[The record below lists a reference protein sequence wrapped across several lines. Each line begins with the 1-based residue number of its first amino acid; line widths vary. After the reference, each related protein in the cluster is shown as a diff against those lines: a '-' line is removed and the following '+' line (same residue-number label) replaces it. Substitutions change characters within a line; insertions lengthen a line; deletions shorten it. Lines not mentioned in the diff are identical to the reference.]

1 MNETLQDVA
10 DNLSKQGFEYMNY
23 IQLLTALHDAINAPK
38 GVVPESAEKFYCV
51 GYYDKNN

>member
-23 IQLLTALHDAINAPK
+23 IQLLTALHDAINSPK
-38 GVVPESAEKFYCV
+38 GVVPESADKFYCV
-51 GYYDKNN
+51 GYYDKD